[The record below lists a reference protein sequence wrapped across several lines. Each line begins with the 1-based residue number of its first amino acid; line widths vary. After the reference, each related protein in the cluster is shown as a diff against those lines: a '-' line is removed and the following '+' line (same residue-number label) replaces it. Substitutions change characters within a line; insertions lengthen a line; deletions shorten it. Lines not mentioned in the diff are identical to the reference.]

1 LQYNPFELE
10 FYELIDQANK
20 IRSKLWDKK
29 AFFIRNIHINY
40 SNICTS
46 HCRFCAFSKNI
57 GDDGA
62 YEMSIDQVL
71 EYIAGFADDIHEVH
85 IVGSLHP
92 SYKFDYYTS
101 LLSTIKSNFPNLT
114 IKSFSAVEIDYFSK
128 ISGLSI
134 SETLKTLKNV
144 GLDMLPGGGAE
155 ILDDNIRKIICPEKI
170 SSDRWLEIH
179 RIAHNEGIVTNA
191 TMLYGHVESDLD
203 RLNHLL
209 KLRELQESTK
219 GFSAF
224 IPLSFHPAGTFLSDL
239 PKSTG
244 IDDIKVIA
252 ASRIVLDNIPHI
264 KAYWVMLGSKT
275 AQFALKT
282 GADDLDGTIIKE
294 NITYA
299 AGSISEESMRVSELV
314 NLIKSAGL
322 IPVER
327 DSFYKEINI

>member
-1 LQYNPFELE
+1 MQYNPFELE

-20 IRSKLWDKK
+20 IRSKLWGKK
-29 AFFIRNIHINY
+29 AFFIRNIHVNY

-46 HCRFCAFSKNI
+46 HCRFCAFSKEH
-57 GDDGA
+57 GEEGA

-71 EYIAGFADDIHEVH
+71 EYIAGSAEDIHEVH

-92 SYKFDYYTS
+92 SYKFDYYIS
-101 LLSTIKSNFPNLT
+101 LLSAIHSSFPTLT

-134 SETLKTLKNV
+134 SETLKKLKSV
-144 GLDMLPGGGAE
+144 GLAMLPGGGAE
-155 ILDDNIRKIICPEKI
+155 VLDDSIRKIICPEKI
-170 SSDRWLEIH
+170 PSDRWLEIH

-191 TMLYGHVESDLD
+191 TMLYGHVESDRD
-203 RLNHLL
+203 RLNHLI

-224 IPLSFHPAGTFLSDL
+224 IPLSFHPTGTFLSDR
-239 PKSTG
+239 PKVTAV
-244 IDDIKVIA
+244 DDIKVIA
-252 ASRIVLDNIPHI
+252 SSRIVLDNIPHI

-275 AQFALKT
+275 AQFALKA

-299 AGSISEESMRVSELV
+299 AGSISEESMRVSDLI
-314 NLIKSAGL
+314 NLIESAGL

-327 DSFYKEINI
+327 DSFYEELKI